1 MSGIARG
8 YVWPASGLTGND
20 MGILVALRETT
31 GKPITTML
39 SQCVQYADTE
49 AIKKRFPPKIKKMN
63 KKIVNEIEKQDL
75 GDITAIDDVDGGI
88 LQYVRRQMH
97 CETVTL
103 EVRKQ
108 AALFQREMDRMNGW

>member
-1 MSGIARG
+1 MSTIPKF
-8 YVWPASGLTGND
+8 YPWPASALTGDD
-20 MGILVALRETT
+20 MSVLVALREAT
-31 GKPITTML
+31 GKPITKLL
-39 SQCVQYADTE
+39 SACVVHANTE

-97 CETVTL
+97 CETVTI